1 MLRGAADS
9 ELDRAAALKCASLVQ
24 RVALLVLPAFWKPE
38 ASAAGASS
46 RFLRGWHD
54 INETPRAKR
63 KAPKA
68 GSAPAETTAPKA
80 PHRRGGEGG
89 AFGSGR
95 ARAESQWGLGAGAGL
110 FIRAGAL
117 LAERAGLSHTQ
128 DAKSKNVTGWQITRG
143 IHFCYQTVC
152 VRDP

>member
-1 MLRGAADS
+1 MS
-9 ELDRAAALKCASLVQ
+9 ICAF
-24 RVALLVLPAFWKPE
+24 RKPE
-38 ASAAGASS
+38 ARSAGASS
-46 RFLRGWHD
+46 RFLRGLD
-54 INETPRAKR
+54 DMTETPRAKR

-95 ARAESQWGLGAGAGL
+95 ARAESQWGLGAVRGL

-117 LAERAGLSHTQ
+117 LAERAGLSNTQ
-128 DAKSKNVTGWQITRG
+128 DA
-143 IHFCYQTVC
+143 
-152 VRDP
+152 